1 MMKPRV
7 IPIVITAAI
16 TASVLFGG
24 WAIYN
29 QVAVAAPLEK
39 VTKGIESV
47 VSSEK
52 PVMDRNKVAI
62 SLELA
67 PNANLRDVYESIAA
81 NGKDV
86 VGERKLELNIKEKSN
101 KQLEDLWY
109 ASMFEVAEAMERKT
123 YSNIP
128 DAMNEAAKSMKD
140 VTVTT
145 EMDETNVYITIK
157 NNEAVKYVVL
167 PRTPNQLEAW

>member
-1 MMKPRV
+1 MMRPRV

-24 WAIYN
+24 WSIYN

-39 VTKGIESV
+39 ATKGIEGV

-67 PNANLRDVYESIAA
+67 PNANLRDIYTSIAA

-86 VGERKLELNIKEKSN
+86 IGERKLDLKIKEKSN
-101 KQLEDLWY
+101 KQLDDLWY

-123 YSNIP
+123 YSHIP

-145 EMDETNVYITIK
+145 EMDDTNVYITIK
-157 NNEAVKYVVL
+157 NSEAMKYVVL
-167 PRTPNQLEAW
+167 PRTPSQLEAW

>member
-1 MMKPRV
+1 MKKPRV

-29 QVAVAAPLEK
+29 QVAVAAPLEQ
-39 VTKGIESV
+39 VTKNVQGV

-52 PVMDRNKVAI
+52 PVMDRDKIAI
-62 SLELA
+62 SLELD

-86 VGERKLELNIKEKSN
+86 LGERKLELNIKEKSS
-101 KQLEDLWY
+101 KQLEDIWY
-109 ASMFEVAEAMERKT
+109 ASMFEVAEAMETKA
-123 YSNIP
+123 YSDIP
-128 DAMNEAAKSMKD
+128 DAMSSAAKSIKD

-145 EMDETNVYITIK
+145 EMDEINVYITIK
-157 NNEAVKYVVL
+157 NNEAVKYIVL
-167 PRTPNQLEAW
+167 PRKPVQLEAW